1 MSALP
6 FLSPFVRTRTRLSL
20 TIGLVLAALIAALLL
35 WSQPDSTSTTAGG
48 KASDAE
54 QASTGPVDEA
64 AAVAK
69 AISSGEPVLVDT
81 ATTATAQT
89 WALPDGQFR
98 TRTHAV
104 AQRAKNAAGKWAPID
119 NTLRRSEKAPRGL
132 GVSPVNAALP
142 VRFATGEASKDRA
155 DRSFARAE
163 APGEQLLAEVE
174 FGGHTVAY
182 TWPGGPLPVPLL
194 DGPRALYSEVL
205 PGVDLLLVAREEGG
219 FAQVLIVKTPEAAA
233 NKGLARVG
241 YGLRSATATFQN
253 DTGSNR
259 VQVLDKTG
267 AEIGSI
273 PTPFTWDSSGRD
285 PELPE
290 GTTART
296 AATTPAEVLKLSGL
310 SGIEPGAKSAQL
322 PMTVEG
328 DKTGTA
334 RLSLDLAGSGLLTA
348 KDLKFPLFV
357 DPTMNAGWLAW
368 TTAYRPYPNSSFYNG
383 TNFSSGTSDARVGYE
398 SDTGGLGRSFWRMD
412 FDPKMKGA
420 KVTSATFKV
429 LNNHSWSCTTREFK
443 LYLTGTISSGTTWNS
458 QPSWATE
465 MQKKSF
471 AHGWSTSC
479 PDEYEAFNN
488 SGVLAAA
495 QKGADNGWPNITFGM
510 RATSESDTQTWR
522 KFRATSATFEVDYNR
537 PPKEPTSGS
546 SAPGGA
552 CVPGPGAGVTVGK
565 TNIILKA
572 TATDDDDNL
581 SKVRFRFWKTGGT
594 VPTGTLVSAPAGGG
608 TVSLTIPATFPL
620 EDKVTYSWDVMAQDA
635 AGATSTNYP
644 PGTEPCRITVD
655 ASAPPPPTVD
665 EDTTPFKRATSDG
678 TTWASVKFGSTGA
691 MTFTS
696 EGAAKF
702 RYGWEGLTYTDV
714 NAVNGSYT
722 IPALKPPHAG
732 PNWLHIFSLDSLGNV
747 SARTDYAT
755 YVPPRDTA
763 DGPGDVGGDGIA
775 DLMIIDANGNLFSYP
790 GSPDGELYGGLTGS
804 YTMGADG
811 KPDLAPKTP
820 WWNGTKPALISHYA
834 DVYPGDG
841 TTDLFAVDPDG
852 TFYLYPGDGYGTFDV
867 GKRLKILLPSNTPA
881 PGTWVSMKALGDI
894 TGDKMTD
901 VAVKVGTQFW
911 LLSGYTGA
919 TFQSAT
925 LMEGSAWG
933 PREIVNIAD
942 IDLDNTPDLL
952 WRSLDSGTIYIRHG
966 KPGSVA
972 GSVDIDSLKLAAN
985 SREGSDTSYG
995 TAWTPE
1001 NISAIIAIPDIN
1013 GDRIPDLWVRT
1024 AADGNIKI
1032 YHPSKTNTNP
1042 PVKTVLGVDW
1052 RGIKSFG

>member
-1 MSALP
+1 M
-6 FLSPFVRTRTRLSL
+6 
-20 TIGLVLAALIAALLL
+20 
-35 WSQPDSTSTTAGG
+35 
-48 KASDAE
+48 
-54 QASTGPVDEA
+54 
-64 AAVAK
+64 
-69 AISSGEPVLVDT
+69 
-81 ATTATAQT
+81 
-89 WALPDGQFR
+89 
-98 TRTHAV
+98 
-104 AQRAKNAAGKWAPID
+104 
-119 NTLRRSEKAPRGL
+119 
-132 GVSPVNAALP
+132 
-142 VRFATGEASKDRA
+142 RFATGEASKDRA

-163 APGEQLLAEVE
+163 TPGESLLAEVE
-174 FGGHTVAY
+174 FGEHTIAY
-182 TWPGGPLPVPLL
+182 TWPGALPVPVL

-290 GTTART
+290 GTTTRT

-537 PPKEPTSGS
+537 PPKEPTAGTS
-546 SAPGGA
+546 SPGGA
-552 CVPGPGAGVTVGK
+552 CVPGPGGGVTVGK

-581 SKVRFRFWKTGGT
+581 SKIRFRFWKTGGT
-594 VPTGTLVSAPAGGG
+594 VPPGTLVSAPAGGG

-620 EDKVTYSWDVMAQDA
+620 EDKVTYSWDAMAQDA

-678 TTWASVKFGSTGA
+678 TTWATVKFGSTGP
-691 MTFTS
+691 MTITS

-714 NAVNGSYT
+714 TAVNGSFT
-722 IPALKPPHAG
+722 VPALKPPHAG
-732 PNWLHIFSLDSLGNV
+732 PNWLHLFALDSLGNV
-747 SARTDYAT
+747 SARSDYGT

-775 DLMIIDANGNLFSYP
+775 DLMVIDANGNLLSYP

-811 KPDLAPKTP
+811 KPDLAPKAPGGTAPSPRSSPTTRTSTP
-820 WWNGTKPALISHYA
+820 ATAPPTCSPWTR
-834 DVYPGDG
+834 
-841 TTDLFAVDPDG
+841 TE
-852 TFYLYPGDGYGTFDV
+852 
-867 GKRLKILLPSNTPA
+867 PSTSTPVTATARSTWASGSRSSFRRTRPLPA
-881 PGTWVSMKALGDI
+881 PGC
-894 TGDKMTD
+894 
-901 VAVKVGTQFW
+901 
-911 LLSGYTGA
+911 
-919 TFQSAT
+919 
-925 LMEGSAWG
+925 
-933 PREIVNIAD
+933 R
-942 IDLDNTPDLL
+942 
-952 WRSLDSGTIYIRHG
+952 
-966 KPGSVA
+966 
-972 GSVDIDSLKLAAN
+972 
-985 SREGSDTSYG
+985 
-995 TAWTPE
+995 
-1001 NISAIIAIPDIN
+1001 
-1013 GDRIPDLWVRT
+1013 
-1024 AADGNIKI
+1024 
-1032 YHPSKTNTNP
+1032 
-1042 PVKTVLGVDW
+1042 
-1052 RGIKSFG
+1052 